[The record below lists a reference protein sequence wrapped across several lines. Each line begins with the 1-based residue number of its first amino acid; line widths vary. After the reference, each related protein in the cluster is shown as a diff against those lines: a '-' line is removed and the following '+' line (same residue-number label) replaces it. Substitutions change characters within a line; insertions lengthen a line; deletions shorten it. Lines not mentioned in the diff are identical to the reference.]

1 VELRR
6 TSQTTETPSPT
17 RQQRCV
23 RPLGSP
29 ENASVAA
36 FGPTPTRQAA
46 SELPFGAP
54 RVTLVA
60 TEDRYS
66 VVEVGGDIDILVRAE
81 LAGVLIRA
89 CDSGTPALIVDLS
102 AVTLFSAAAF
112 SCLQQVADLLAARG
126 GRLHIACPPGSVPC
140 RILRLFD
147 PDGRWPRHTD
157 AAAAVAA
164 VTGGI

>member
-1 VELRR
+1 MDLRR
-6 TSQTTETPSPT
+6 TRQTTETPSST

-23 RPLGSP
+23 RPLSSP
-29 ENASVAA
+29 ENASMTAL
-36 FGPTPTRQAA
+36 GPSPTRQPARR
-46 SELPFGAP
+46 LPIDPP
-54 RVTLVA
+54 RVGLVA
-60 TEDRYS
+60 TDDRCS
-66 VVEVGGDIDILVRAE
+66 VVEVGGDIDILVRSE
-81 LAGVLIRA
+81 LADVLTRA
-89 CDSGTPALIVDLS
+89 CDSGTRALIVDLS

-112 SCLQQVADLLAARG
+112 SCLQQVADLLAIRG
-126 GRLHIACPPGSVPC
+126 GVLHIACPPGSLPG